1 MADSAGPAGY
11 ASVMR
16 LVCTLLLGST
26 LFCACSSSSS
36 NRTQYPPQQYPPG
49 QYPPGQYPQNQ
60 YPPGQYPQNQYPP
73 GQYPPGTQPP
83 PANAVPPA
91 PVGALPTVPV
101 LNDPINAADIV
112 FLRQRAQTVLGE
124 LVAALAPAQQ
134 SRVQGIPLIVDDEP
148 GEVNAFA
155 ACSGGKAAMAISDGL
170 LDISAHLA
178 QAKAND
184 EIFGTQK
191 LDPYIGLI
199 AQHQRPGQPI
209 VRPAPGFF
217 DPQQQVDGRKVAR
230 QHQLLDEELA
240 FILGHELAHHYLGH
254 LPCTAGGGLNT
265 AELSH
270 VLSNVVPGFNQP
282 NELAADVAGTNN
294 LLTAGRRRTANQF
307 TEGGAQLTMAFFSGL
322 DRLTPNDIIFG
333 FERSHPPPQIR
344 SPVIAQTAATWRAT
358 GGQPLVFPF

>member
-1 MADSAGPAGY
+1 
-11 ASVMR
+11 MR
-16 LVCTLLLGST
+16 LVCTLLLGFT
-26 LFCACSSSSS
+26 LLCACSSSSS

-49 QYPPGQYPQNQ
+49 QYPPGQYPPQQYPGQ
-60 YPPGQYPQNQYPP
+60 YPPGQYPPQ
-73 GQYPPGTQPP
+73 QYPPGTQPP
-83 PANAVPPA
+83 PASAVPTPPPGTSPPNAA
-91 PVGALPTVPV
+91 PVS
-101 LNDPINAADIV
+101 NDPINATDIV
-112 FLRQRAQTVLGE
+112 YLRQRAQGVLGE
-124 LVAALAPAQQ
+124 LVAALAPANQ
-134 SRVQGIPLIVDDEP
+134 SRVANIPLIVDDEP

-191 LDPYIGLI
+191 LDPYIALI

-217 DPQQQVDGRKVAR
+217 DPQQQVDGRKVQR
-230 QHQLLDEELA
+230 QHQLLEEQLA

-254 LPCTAGGGLNT
+254 LPCTAQGGLNT
-265 AELSH
+265 SELGH
-270 VLSNVVPGFNQP
+270 VLSSVVPGFNQP
-282 NELAADVAGTNN
+282 NEIAADVAGTNN
-294 LLTAGRRRTANQF
+294 LLTAGKRRTANQF
-307 TEGGAQLTMAFFSGL
+307 SEGGALLTMAFFSGL

-333 FERSHPPPQIR
+333 FERSHPPPQLR
-344 SPVIAQTAATWRAT
+344 SPVISQTAATWRAT